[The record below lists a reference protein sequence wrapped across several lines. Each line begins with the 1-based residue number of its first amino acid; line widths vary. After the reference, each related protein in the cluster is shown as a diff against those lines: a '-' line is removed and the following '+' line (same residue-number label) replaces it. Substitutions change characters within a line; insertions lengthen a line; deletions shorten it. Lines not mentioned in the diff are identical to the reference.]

1 MLHSGV
7 YMYQYMYQII
17 RLSLYIIS
25 RITVCKE
32 SHVWQ
37 PRVNV
42 FQDSIGGTW
51 PFLSRKQKHT
61 TKKEMHDLGYWLVKS
76 YFFPKRFC
84 TRENIIFTLMSWIA
98 RNQCTLNFDVTKCF
112 LLYINYLIVALA
124 ELKKCWRISAIV
136 SYVHLK
142 NFRCL
147 PLTCSHMSGVIA
159 QFVTGI
165 TGVIWSR

>member
-1 MLHSGV
+1 MLKKLWFPFDLKLQNVTFRCFFFFNPTYVSNN
-7 YMYQYMYQII
+7 MII
-17 RLSLYIIS
+17 IIV
-25 RITVCKE
+25 TTCKE

-37 PRVNV
+37 PRVKNV

-61 TKKEMHDLGYWLVKS
+61 TKKRKVIDWLKVIFSQKIL
-76 YFFPKRFC
+76 YKG
-84 TRENIIFTLMSWIA
+84 EHFTLMSWIA
-98 RNQCTLNFDVTKCF
+98 RNRCTLDFDVIKCF

-142 NFRCL
+142 NFRG
-147 PLTCSHMSGVIA
+147 HM
-159 QFVTGI
+159 I
-165 TGVIWSR
+165 TLNIFR